1 MRRLPVLASSAFF
14 AALAIGMGTK
24 TFAQTE
30 SGAVEEPAGATETV
44 EPAASAD
51 ASTVERRPSTKP
63 EKRLH
68 TIPEDGD
75 PDPAKGSIPGWL
87 RALLDSRGNEDV
99 IVCVAGCSPHRD
111 RVVHAMTKDVRP
123 AAAAAAGSDGASSAR
138 ADGSA
143 PNSVDN
149 QTAFEPTAA
158 MPADK
163 NATPKASP

>member
-1 MRRLPVLASSAFF
+1 MRRLPVLASFAFL
-14 AALAIGMGTK
+14 AALAIAMGTQ
-24 TFAQTE
+24 TFAQEE
-30 SGAVEEPAGATETV
+30 SGAVKEPAAATETV

-51 ASTVERRPSTKP
+51 ANAVESQPSAKP

-68 TIPEDGD
+68 TIPEDGE
-75 PDPAKGSIPGWL
+75 PDPAKGAMPQWL

-111 RVVHAMTKDVRP
+111 RVVHAMAKEAPP
-123 AAAAAAGSDGASSAR
+123 AAAVAGDAAASAS

-143 PNSVDN
+143 PASDN
-149 QTAFEPTAA
+149 QTSFEPTAA

-163 NATPKASP
+163 DANPKARP